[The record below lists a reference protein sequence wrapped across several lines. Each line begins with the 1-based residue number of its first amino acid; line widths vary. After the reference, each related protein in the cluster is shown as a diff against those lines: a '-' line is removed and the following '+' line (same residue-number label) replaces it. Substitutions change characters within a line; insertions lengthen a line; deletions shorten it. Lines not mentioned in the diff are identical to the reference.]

1 MVESTKIEADTGEL
15 AEQVIKDITCRRGH
29 CRDVVRLNITRKAR
43 ENLVEILLSEK
54 RIREKLFK
62 GLLKLEDT
70 ERDLHDRVFRNHS
83 PGSILREDYPRR
95 HKLRTSIGFIFSN
108 LCQSYQR
115 SEVNTC
121 MFSFFT

>member
-1 MVESTKIEADTGEL
+1 MESTKIEADAGEL
-15 AEQVIKDITCRRGH
+15 AAQVIKDIACRRAGN
-29 CRDVVRLNITRKAR
+29 RDVVRLNITRKAR
-43 ENLVEILLSEK
+43 ENLVEIISSEK

-62 GLLKLEDT
+62 GLLKLEDA

-83 PGSILREDYPRR
+83 PGSILREDYRR
-95 HKLRTSIGFIFSN
+95 RDKLRTSIGFIFSN

-115 SEVNTC
+115 SEVNTF

>member
-1 MVESTKIEADTGEL
+1 LVESTKIEADAGEL
-15 AEQVIKDITCRRGH
+15 AAQVIKDITC
-29 CRDVVRLNITRKAR
+29 L
-43 ENLVEILLSEK
+43 EILLSEK

-62 GLLKLEDT
+62 GLLKLEDA

-83 PGSILREDYPRR
+83 PVSILREDYRR
-95 HKLRTSIGFIFSN
+95 CDKLRTSIGFIFSN